1 MASAKA
7 RSARC
12 LFYLRRAKIIAVI
25 AQKLQNIVSD
35 SLRALAQ
42 KQLLQKGENFA
53 LMRRRAAVV
62 GINVKPRHDRSE
74 VFCSRRFL
82 AKRRVYSGVLPFYCK
97 FIYQARGTSPKSAR
111 RVARPRLLPHRKAKC
126 AAINKIRYT

>member
-35 SLRALAQ
+35 SLRALGK
-42 KQLLQKGENFA
+42 KQLPQKGGSIAAFCRFIANLFI
-53 LMRRRAAVV
+53 RRAILVQSPHAASQ
-62 GINVKPRHDRSE
+62 GKT
-74 VFCSRRFL
+74 RRYKRNPLYL
-82 AKRRVYSGVLPFYCK
+82 A
-97 FIYQARGTSPKSAR
+97 
-111 RVARPRLLPHRKAKC
+111 
-126 AAINKIRYT
+126 